1 MIRILTTL
9 AALTLSG
16 LPGAAL
22 AFCGGW
28 NSPVAPGFD
37 ATSWGD
43 KWPVLAAILTFVVL
57 FSSFVVQRVSAM
69 RHLPDEV

>member
-1 MIRILTTL
+1 MRTVFFAL
-9 AALTLSG
+9 ALMLASPT
-16 LPGAAL
+16 AAL

-37 ATSWGD
+37 GSSWGE

-57 FSSFVVQRVSAM
+57 FSTFVVRRVSLM
-69 RHLPDEV
+69 RDMPEEA

>member
-9 AALTLSG
+9 AALTL
-16 LPGAAL
+16 PGAAL

-28 NSPVAPGFD
+28 NTPVAPGFD

-57 FSSFVVQRVSAM
+57 FSSFVVHRVSAM
-69 RHLPDEV
+69 RSLPDEV